1 MKKIVGFWNPSVILT
16 YLGLEISVFG
26 MFLAARQ
33 VHISYVFICF
43 ILAGICDVFDGAVA
57 RKIKRTEEEK
67 AFGIELDSLADVISF
82 VVFPVIIFCRL
93 GFLNIFHLAVYL
105 IFALAG
111 IARLGYFNVTTADS
125 EGPVKYY
132 MGLPVTYTSLVFPI
146 FFPIAFFMKD
156 IVPTQYSMPLCML
169 IVAILE
175 VLKVRVG
182 KPRGIAYVLVLFFAI
197 LFIIF
202 YIAAARINYL

>member
-16 YLGLEISVFG
+16 YLGLEISIFG
-26 MFLAARQ
+26 MYLAAKQ
-33 VHISYVFICF
+33 VHVNYVFICF

-57 RKIKRTEEEK
+57 RMIKRTDEEK

-93 GFLNIFHLAVYL
+93 GYLSIAHLVVYL
-105 IFALAG
+105 LFAVAG

-132 MGLPVTYTSLVFPI
+132 MGLPVTYTALIFPI
-146 FFPIAFFMKD
+146 LYPIASLAEN
-156 IVPTQYSMPLCML
+156 IIPTCYTLPISML
-169 IVAILE
+169 IVAFLE
-175 VLKVRVG
+175 VLKVKVG
-182 KPRGIAYVLVLFFAI
+182 KPRGLAYAVVSFFAI
-197 LFIIF
+197 LYIIY
-202 YIAAARINYL
+202 YIVSAH

>member
-26 MFLAARQ
+26 MYLAARQ
-33 VHISYVFICF
+33 VHVNYVFVCF

-82 VVFPVIIFCRL
+82 VVFPIIIFCRL
-93 GFLNIFHLAVYL
+93 GYLSIAHLVVYL
-105 IFALAG
+105 LFAVAG

-125 EGPVKYY
+125 EGPVKHY
-132 MGLPVTYTSLVFPI
+132 MGLPVTYTALIFPI
-146 FFPIAFFMKD
+146 FYPIAALAEKF
-156 IVPTQYSMPLCML
+156 VPTYYSLPICML
-169 IVAILE
+169 AVAFLE
-175 VLKVRVG
+175 VLKVRVA
-182 KPRGIAYVLVLFFAI
+182 KPKGIAYAIVSFFAI
-197 LFIIF
+197 L
-202 YIAAARINYL
+202 YIVYYIVSAH

>member
-26 MFLAARQ
+26 MYLAARQ
-33 VHISYVFICF
+33 AHVNYVFVCF

-82 VVFPVIIFCRL
+82 VVCPIIIFCRL
-93 GFLNIFHLAVYL
+93 GYLSIAHLAVYL
-105 IFALAG
+105 IFAVAG

-125 EGPVKYY
+125 EGPVKHY
-132 MGLPVTYTSLVFPI
+132 MGLPVTYTALIFPI
-146 FFPIAFFMKD
+146 FYPIAALAENF
-156 IVPTQYSMPLCML
+156 VPTYYSLPICML
-169 IVAILE
+169 AVAFLE
-175 VLKVRVG
+175 VLKVRVA
-182 KPRGIAYVLVLFFAI
+182 KPKGIAYAIVSFFAI
-197 LFIIF
+197 L
-202 YIAAARINYL
+202 YIVYYIVSAH